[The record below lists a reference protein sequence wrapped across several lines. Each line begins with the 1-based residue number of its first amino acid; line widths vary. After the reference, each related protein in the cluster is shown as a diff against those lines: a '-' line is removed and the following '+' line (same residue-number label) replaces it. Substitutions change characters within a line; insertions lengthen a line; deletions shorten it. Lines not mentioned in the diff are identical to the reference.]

1 MEIDYEKFKKL
12 FPHLAKEISEK
23 KMCISIN
30 GVRWHEEEEDELRN
44 PGVISFLRRCRTEKE
59 ALEVI
64 EWMEKRGEISKEYAE
79 DLRKQLKTRGLRSFG
94 PFKEDGYYFKKYY
107 FKKQTPFQLGD

>member
-1 MEIDYEKFKKL
+1 MDMDYKKFKKL
-12 FPHLAKEISEK
+12 FPHLAEEISRKE
-23 KMCISIN
+23 MCISIS
-30 GVRWHEEEEDELRN
+30 GVRWHEEEEEDELRN
-44 PGVISFLRRCRTEKE
+44 PGVISFIRRCRTEKE

-64 EWMEKRGEISKEYAE
+64 EWMEKRGEISKEYAD

-107 FKKQTPFQLGD
+107 FKQRRRLE